1 MANPSAVPASAAGTE
16 ILRRQH
22 SNATTTGDTDLLVG
36 VANYTYTILS
46 IIICETADAAETFT
60 LMVSADDTTRVDLIV
75 DQALPAKGT
84 FVFDNKF
91 IMTGTDQLILKLG
104 SSGNVDILVSY
115 IENRWA

>member
-16 ILRRQH
+16 ILRRAH
-22 SNATTTGDTDLLVG
+22 ANATTTGDTDLLVG

-46 IIICETADAAETFT
+46 IIVCETADAAGTFT
-60 LMVSADDTTRVDLIV
+60 IMLSADDTTRVDLIV

-84 FVFDNKF
+84 FVFSDRF

-104 SSGNVDILVSY
+104 DNGNVDILVSY